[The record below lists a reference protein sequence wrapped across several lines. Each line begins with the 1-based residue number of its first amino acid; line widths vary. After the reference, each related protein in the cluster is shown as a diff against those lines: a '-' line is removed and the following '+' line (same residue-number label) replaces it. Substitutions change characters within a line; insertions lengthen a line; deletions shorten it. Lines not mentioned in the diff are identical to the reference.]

1 MTEDYSDIINLPHH
15 VSKNHPQMPME
26 ARAAQF
32 APFAALTGYDAVIH
46 ETARLTDR
54 QVELEE
60 YDNERLNRK
69 FAELI
74 TILDDH
80 PEITVSY
87 FLPDELKVGG
97 SYTTASGTVK
107 KIDTYENLLWMDDG
121 TKIPIANIMDIDFKW
136 NHIPLKPF
144 SLRGGRIM

>member
-15 VSKNHPQMPME
+15 VSRNHPQMPME

-32 APFAALTGYDAVIH
+32 APFAALTGYDAVIN

-69 FAELI
+69 FAELM
-74 TILDDH
+74 TILDNH

-87 FLPDELKVGG
+87 FLPDERKAGG
-97 SYTTASGTVK
+97 RYTTASGTVK
-107 KIDTYENLLWMDDG
+107 KIDTYEQLLWMDDG
-121 TKIPIANIMDIDFKW
+121 TKIPIANIMDID
-136 NHIPLKPF
+136 L
-144 SLRGGRIM
+144 GETVV

>member
-15 VSKNHPQMPME
+15 VSHNHPQMPME

-60 YDNERLNRK
+60 YDNERLNRI
-69 FAELI
+69 FSELMDS
-74 TILDDH
+74 LEEN
-80 PEITVSY
+80 PVVTVSY
-87 FLPDELKVGG
+87 FKPDEHKAGDAYV
-97 SYTTASGTVK
+97 TVTGQLK
-107 KIDTYENLLWMDDG
+107 KIDTYEQIMKMEDG
-121 TKIPIANIMDIDFKW
+121 TVIPIGSIMDLQF
-136 NHIPLKPF
+136 
-144 SLRGGRIM
+144 

>member
-46 ETARLTDR
+46 ETARLTDK

-60 YDNERLNRK
+60 YDNERLNRI
-69 FAELI
+69 FS
-74 TILDDH
+74 
-80 PEITVSY
+80 EIMDSLEEQPVVTVSY
-87 FLPDELKVGG
+87 FKPDEHKAGG
-97 SYTTASGTVK
+97 AYVTVTGQLK
-107 KIDTYENLLWMDDG
+107 KIDTYEQIMKMEDG
-121 TKIPIANIMDIDFKW
+121 TVIPIGSIMDLQF
-136 NHIPLKPF
+136 
-144 SLRGGRIM
+144 

>member
-15 VSKNHPQMPME
+15 VSRNHPQMPME

-46 ETARLTDR
+46 ETERQTDK

-69 FAELI
+69 FAELM
-74 TILDDH
+74 TIFDNH
-80 PEITVSY
+80 PEITISY
-87 FLPDELKVGG
+87 FQPDEHKAGG

-107 KIDTYENLLWMDDG
+107 KIDTYEQLLWMDDG
-121 TKIPIANIMDIDFKW
+121 AKIPIADITDIAF
-136 NHIPLKPF
+136 I
-144 SLRGGRIM
+144 